1 MSVGRSGA
9 LGIFLP
15 VVMVVLGAAAP
26 AAAPPSVGDAIS
38 LYRQKRFAEARALLE
53 PLAAAQPANAEAS
66 FYLGMAILSEGGPS
80 SLDSARSWLG
90 KAVRLSPDNEG
101 YLSQYAG
108 LCLLAAD
115 RDSSFSLAL
124 EGREAMT
131 RAIAQDPGDLEA
143 REGLMRFYAKAPWPL
158 GDPAKA
164 MAQAADIGRADPRRG
179 AAAYRSLAETF
190 LKAGR
195 GEQARLAAQCAQS
208 LAPGPRP

>member
-1 MSVGRSGA
+1 MSVGRNGA
-9 LGIFLP
+9 LGLCLP
-15 VVMVVLGAAAP
+15 FAMALLGAAAP
-26 AAAPPSVGDAIS
+26 AAAPPSVGDAVS

-53 PLAAAQPANAEAS
+53 PLAAALPANAEAS
-66 FYLGMAILSEGGPS
+66 FYLGMAILREGGPS

-90 KAVRLSPDNEG
+90 KAVRLSPANES

-108 LCLLAAD
+108 VCLLAAD

-131 RAIAQDPGDLEA
+131 RAIAQEPGDLEA

-164 MAQAADIGRADPRRG
+164 MAQAADIARANPGRG

-190 LKAGR
+190 LRAGR

-208 LAPGPRP
+208 LAPGRTQ